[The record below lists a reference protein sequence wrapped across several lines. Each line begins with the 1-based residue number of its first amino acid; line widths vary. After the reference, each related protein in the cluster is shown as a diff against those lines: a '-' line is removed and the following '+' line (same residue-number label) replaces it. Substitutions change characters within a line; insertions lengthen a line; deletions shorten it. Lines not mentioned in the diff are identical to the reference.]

1 MARRS
6 RARMGLAHLVPLLIV
21 GGMAILASMFLWR
34 YSETF
39 AEHQKEVRASDI
51 GGMVMQQKAA
61 LVVEHAYLDGNTLK
75 VFVCNPGDIDLAV
88 TAVWVPSSPLVFSPN
103 AQTLRVGQ
111 GAWLDPS
118 RYPAMQAANSSD
130 LVEVFALPLP
140 LYDSSDPS
148 RNSQYQVIAYW
159 PSTTRTWEP

>member
-6 RARMGLAHLVPLLIV
+6 RGRMGLAHLVPLLMV
-21 GGMAILASMFLWR
+21 AGTAILASMFLWR

-51 GGMVMQQKAA
+51 SGMVMQQKAA

-75 VFVCNPGDIDLAV
+75 MFVCNPGDIDLV
-88 TAVWVPSSPLVFSPN
+88 ITAVWVPSFPLVFSPN

-111 GAWLDPS
+111 GVWLDPS
-118 RYPAMQAANSSD
+118 RYPAMQAADSSD
-130 LVEVFALPLP
+130 LVEVLALPLP
-140 LYDSSDPS
+140 LYDSSEPS

-159 PSTTRTWEP
+159 PSTTRTWEL